1 MWLTLRLDPAHC
13 GRRRKRLSVVVLK
26 IEFDFDQL
34 RNKYSPHNY
43 GGLESRKCLL
53 PKEEVGKAG
62 LLPALCAAVS
72 DE

>member
-13 GRRRKRLSVVVLK
+13 GRRRKGLSVVVLK

-34 RNKYSPHNY
+34 RNKYSPWA
-43 GGLESRKCLL
+43 GIKKCLL

>member
-1 MWLTLRLDPAHC
+1 MWLTLRLDPAHFG
-13 GRRRKRLSVVVLK
+13 GRRKGLSVVVLK

-34 RNKYSPHNY
+34 RNKYSPHMVDWNQ
-43 GGLESRKCLL
+43 ESVL

>member
-34 RNKYSPHNY
+34 RNKYSPWA
-43 GGLESRKCLL
+43 GIKKCLL
-53 PKEEVGKAG
+53 PKEEVGKTG
-62 LLPALCAAVS
+62 SLPALCAVVS

>member
-1 MWLTLRLDPAHC
+1 VWLTLRLDPAHC
-13 GRRRKRLSVVVLK
+13 DRRRKRLSVVVLK

-34 RNKYSPHNY
+34 RNKYSPWA
-43 GGLESRKCLL
+43 GIKKCLL

-62 LLPALCAAVS
+62 SLPALCAVVS

>member
-1 MWLTLRLDPAHC
+1 VWLTLRLDPAHC

-34 RNKYSPHNY
+34 RNKYSPWA
-43 GGLESRKCLL
+43 GIKKCLL

>member
-1 MWLTLRLDPAHC
+1 MWPTLRLDPAHC
-13 GRRRKRLSVVVLK
+13 SRRRKRLSVVVLK

-34 RNKYSPHNY
+34 RNKYSPWA
-43 GGLESRKCLL
+43 GIKKCLL

>member
-1 MWLTLRLDPAHC
+1 MWPTLRLDPAHC
-13 GRRRKRLSVVVLK
+13 SRRRKRLSVVVLK

-34 RNKYSPHNY
+34 RNKYSPWA
-43 GGLESRKCLL
+43 GIKKCLL

-62 LLPALCAAVS
+62 SLPALCAVVS

>member
-1 MWLTLRLDPAHC
+1 MWPTLRLDPAHC
-13 GRRRKRLSVVVLK
+13 SRRRKRLSVVVLK

-34 RNKYSPHNY
+34 RNKYSPWA
-43 GGLESRKCLL
+43 GIKKCLL

-72 DE
+72 NE

>member
-1 MWLTLRLDPAHC
+1 MWPTLRLDPAHC
-13 GRRRKRLSVVVLK
+13 SRRRKRLSVVVLK

-34 RNKYSPHNY
+34 RNKYSPWA
-43 GGLESRKCLL
+43 GIKKCLL

-62 LLPALCAAVS
+62 SLPTPCAVVMS

>member
-1 MWLTLRLDPAHC
+1 VWLTLRLDPAHC

-34 RNKYSPHNY
+34 RNKYSPWA
-43 GGLESRKCLL
+43 GIKKCLL

-62 LLPALCAAVS
+62 LLPALCAVVS

>member
-34 RNKYSPHNY
+34 RNKYSPWA
-43 GGLESRKCLL
+43 GIKKCLL